1 MTGKQQIGNRSRYG
15 VAKVYTDRTLS
26 GKRPVIRHAGAAGTR
41 QAFLRAMI
49 TRAHAT
55 VSLAALL
62 LASACVSDRSPTGV
76 ASPDGAGIRLQPA
89 LIASPADRSALPVN
103 RVRAVAVA
111 APGSAVLAET
121 TLEVDPAQSAW
132 TVDLRVPLTSSPTDA
147 IVRLYL
153 VHEASGGVQTVEF
166 SGQTDIVSLVGGQT
180 TEPTDVTLVR
190 GPLANL
196 LVTGVAIA
204 DTPLTVIEGQ
214 TLALTATA
222 QTSSGSASPLVF
234 WTSLDT
240 TVVRLDGASALG
252 LAPGTVQVIASAG
265 AFADTASVT
274 VLPQTGFDVCS
285 DPSPSSVA
293 TFEDENL
300 EGAVRSILGLGPQD
314 PLTCETVSE
323 MATLAA
329 TGLGIESLEGVQ
341 NLSGL
346 TALFVDDNSIS
357 DLSPLS
363 GLTGLTWISVGEN
376 QISDLGPLAGLTSLT
391 RLQLSSN
398 VIVDID
404 PLGTLVSLED
414 LGLFNNAVQDI
425 SAVSALTALDTLD
438 ITGNQISDLSPLGE
452 LPNLTGLGAHANL
465 ITDVGPLSALT
476 TLTTLWLGENSIRD
490 MSPLASLTNLTDLR
504 LYTNELTD
512 ISPVSALSN
521 LMFLSVNLN
530 SITNIAP
537 VSDLP
542 NLQVLAFG
550 GNPIQDMSPI
560 EGLTNLTELYA
571 WSTSVSDA
579 SALNDLTALTILEL
593 QDTQISDISP
603 LAGLLELIF
612 LRLDHMNLNTL
623 QPLLDNPGL
632 GDGDTIDLTNTQG
645 DFSCDDIDTLRSNG
659 ATVISLTCPE
669 E

>member
-1 MTGKQQIGNRSRYG
+1 
-15 VAKVYTDRTLS
+15 
-26 GKRPVIRHAGAAGTR
+26 
-41 QAFLRAMI
+41 MI
-49 TRAHAT
+49 SRAHAT
-55 VSLAALL
+55 GSLAALL
-62 LASACVSDRSPTGV
+62 LASACVSDHSPTGV
-76 ASPDGAGIRLQPA
+76 ASPDGAGIHLQPA
-89 LIASPADRSALPVN
+89 LIASPADGSALPVN

-132 TVDLRVPLTSSPTDA
+132 TVELRVPLTSSPTDA

-153 VHEASGGVQTVEF
+153 VHEESGGTQTVEF

-196 LVTGVAIA
+196 LVTGVEIA
-204 DTPLTVIEGQ
+204 DTPLTMIEGQ
-214 TLALTATA
+214 ALTLTATA
-222 QTSSGSASPLVF
+222 QTSSSSASPLVF

-252 LAPGTVQVIASAG
+252 LAPGSVQVIASAG

-274 VLPQTGFDVCS
+274 VQPQTGFDVCS

-300 EGAVRSILGLGPQD
+300 EGAVRSVLELGPQD
-314 PLTCETVSE
+314 PLTCETVSGI
-323 MATLAA
+323 ATLAA

-341 NLSGL
+341 NLTGL

-363 GLTGLTWISVGEN
+363 GLSGLTWISVGEN
-376 QISDLGPLAGLTSLT
+376 QISDLGPLAGLTNLT
-391 RLQLSSN
+391 RARLSSN
-398 VIVDID
+398 AITDLE
-404 PLGTLVSLED
+404 PLSGLVQLED
-414 LGLFNNAVQDI
+414 VRLFQNAVQDI
-425 SAVSALTALDTLD
+425 GALSGLTELDTLQ
-438 ITGNQISDLSPLGE
+438 ITGNQVSDLSPLSD
-452 LPNLTGLGAHANL
+452 LPKLLALAAHGNS
-465 ITDVGPLSALT
+465 ITDVGPLSGLT
-476 TLTTLWLGENSIRD
+476 TLTTLWLGENSIKD

-512 ISPVSALSN
+512 ISPVSALPN
-521 LMFLSVNLN
+521 LTFLSVNLN
-530 SITNIAP
+530 SITNIGP
-537 VSDLP
+537 VRDLP

-571 WSTSVSDA
+571 WSTFVGDA

-593 QDTQISDISP
+593 QETQISDINPLANLLELTFLRLDRNAGIRDISP
-603 LAGLLELIF
+603 LAGLLELSF
-612 LRLDHMNLNTL
+612 LRLDEMNLNSL

-632 GDGDTIDLTNTQG
+632 GEGDTIDLTGTQG
-645 DFSCDDIDTLRSNG
+645 DFGCGDIDTLRSNG
-659 ATVISLTCPE
+659 ITVIFPDCPE
-669 E
+669 G